1 MTSKTLTCLH
11 CGESFF
17 SSLSKETAFC
27 CLGCERIYEILHQL
41 HNQGLAALSQHQ
53 SEIHPI
59 ENYESLIQQNQL
71 RIYIQG
77 IHCISCLKFIEKLPD
92 LLPGIKEVD
101 YNYFENTI
109 LIRIDPDQFQMT
121 PLVQLLYFIGY
132 QFHFVQDPSDLEK
145 LHKKELKQLLHQ
157 LAVAGFA
164 AMNIMIFAISIY
176 AGLIGPMAQTFHWI
190 SFILF
195 LPILFYSAT
204 SFYKGAWRSLQTW
217 QPSIDLPITIAML
230 SGFVLSTYQLLQK
243 SDAIYFDSLS
253 TFIFLILVSRYLTK
267 KWLYQ
272 NTQQTHWSDIVG
284 VNFVDRVDK
293 NSPQQTHQIPVSQIQ
308 KGDLIQVPPGQN
320 LAFDGILKTST
331 ARLNT
336 ALMTGET
343 YPRKIYQGMKVFAGY
358 QNIEDSILVEVTA
371 TEKNTD
377 LGQTLQKVENIDYQ
391 KTQLQKNIHK
401 ISHILLLTVLGAGIL
416 TLVAM
421 PNVEGMKRFLAL
433 MIVACPCA
441 LAFGTPLA
449 LLGSLKEAFQKNI
462 IIQSAHVF
470 DQISKIQN
478 IFFDKTGTLTTGE
491 LKISHFEPAAPSDE
505 LKSIILGIEKDSH
518 HPIAQVLRNEF
529 SESTPAVV
537 QHTGPLCG
545 FYQQSFYEIRA
556 NRTAINKGLM
566 SFCVFK
572 DEALILT
579 CYLEDNL
586 KADAFAT
593 VQKLKSQYTV
603 SILSGDRLANVEII
617 SEKLG
622 IDKNNTHSELLPE
635 DKVKFVHSNSMMVGD
650 GANDALSLSKA
661 GIGIAANGAL
671 ALSLKACDIYLKKP
685 ELNSIIELIDIL
697 KRGQNK
703 IYRNVAISLFYN
715 VTSGILAILGYMN
728 PLWAAI
734 LMPLISITLLAS
746 SFSSLPSTEP
756 KEKEISWT

>member
-17 SSLSKETAFC
+17 SNVSKETAFC
-27 CLGCERIYEILHQL
+27 CLGCERIYEILGQI
-41 HNQGLAALSQHQ
+41 HNQGLAALSANQN
-53 SEIHPI
+53 EIPQI
-59 ENYESLIQQNQL
+59 ENYQSLIQQNQL

-92 LLPGIKEVD
+92 LLPGITEVD

-109 LIRIDPDQFQMT
+109 LLKINPEQFRMT

-132 QFHFVQDPSDLEK
+132 QFHFVQDQSDLEK

-190 SFILF
+190 SFFLF

-253 TFIFLILVSRYLTK
+253 AFIFLILVSRYLTK

-272 NTQQTHWSDIVG
+272 NTQQSNWSDIVG
-284 VNFVDRVDK
+284 VNFVDRLEPK
-293 NSPQQTHQIPVSQIQ
+293 TQQNHKIPVSQIQ
-308 KGDLIQVPPGQN
+308 NGDLIQVPPGQN
-320 LAFDGILKTST
+320 LAFDGILKTSS

-358 QNIEDSILVEVTA
+358 QNTSDSILVEVTA

-401 ISHILLLTVLGAGIL
+401 ISHLLLLTVLGAGIL
-416 TLVAM
+416 TLVAI

-491 LKISHFEPAAPSDE
+491 LKVSHFEPAAPSEE
-505 LKSIILGIEKDSH
+505 LKSIILGIEKDSN

-529 SESTPAVV
+529 SENTPAMI
-537 QHTGPLCG
+537 QFTGPLSG

-556 NRTAINKGLM
+556 NRTSENKGLM

-572 DEALILT
+572 DQTLILT
-579 CYLEDNL
+579 CFLEDHL
-586 KADAFAT
+586 KDDAFST
-593 VQKLKSQYTV
+593 VQKLKSQ
-603 SILSGDRLANVEII
+603 
-617 SEKLG
+617 
-622 IDKNNTHSELLPE
+622 
-635 DKVKFVHSNSMMVGD
+635 
-650 GANDALSLSKA
+650 
-661 GIGIAANGAL
+661 
-671 ALSLKACDIYLKKP
+671 
-685 ELNSIIELIDIL
+685 
-697 KRGQNK
+697 
-703 IYRNVAISLFYN
+703 
-715 VTSGILAILGYMN
+715 
-728 PLWAAI
+728 
-734 LMPLISITLLAS
+734 
-746 SFSSLPSTEP
+746 
-756 KEKEISWT
+756 